1 MRIRRIDLIAVFAG
15 GMVGTL
21 ARAGLGEIWPL
32 GDGGWP
38 WATFVVNLAG
48 AALLGWAMVALPARG
63 AARPFVGT
71 GVCGALTTFST
82 FQLQLYDL
90 VDGGHAGRAASY
102 ALASL
107 AGGLVLIEVGRRW
120 AMHTAEAKP

>member
-15 GMVGTL
+15 GMAGTL

-63 AARPFVGT
+63 SARPFVGT

-90 VDGGHAGRAASY
+90 VVGGHAGRAASY

-120 AMHTAEAKP
+120 ATRTAEAKP

>member
-1 MRIRRIDLIAVFAG
+1 MRIGRIDLIAVFAG
-15 GMVGTL
+15 GMAGTL

-63 AARPFVGT
+63 PARPFVGT

-120 AMHTAEAKP
+120 AMRTAEAKP